1 MFVDFVNL
9 FSDPEGFLK
18 TSSLWVT
25 FLIPCLTSGG
35 SIFILAWIA
44 GKVITTDYEA
54 LIGSTVMLAFGGL
67 SFTVIPWWNTA
78 AHSFTAHGV
87 KDGFPLG
94 VAMVIWAVAHVVVA
108 VIACGVVLASSEAK
122 LPEVK

>member
-25 FLIPCLTSGG
+25 FIIPCLTSGG

-44 GKVITTDYEA
+44 GKVITDYGE
-54 LIGSTVMLAFGGL
+54 LIGSTVILALGGL
-67 SFTVIPWWNTA
+67 SFTVIPWWSTA

-122 LPEVK
+122 LPEVE

>member
-25 FLIPCLTSGG
+25 FIIPCLTSGG

-44 GKVITTDYEA
+44 GKVITDYGE
-54 LIGSTVMLAFGGL
+54 LIGSTVILALGGL
-67 SFTVIPWWNTA
+67 SFTVILRHI
-78 AHSFTAHGV
+78 HSLHMA
-87 KDGFPLG
+87 
-94 VAMVIWAVAHVVVA
+94 
-108 VIACGVVLASSEAK
+108 
-122 LPEVK
+122 

>member
-44 GKVITTDYEA
+44 GKVITDYGE
-54 LIGSTVMLAFGGL
+54 LIGSTVILALGGL

-94 VAMVIWAVAHVVVA
+94 VAMAIWTVAHVVVA
-108 VIACGVVLASSEAK
+108 VIACGIGLASSNAK

>member
-44 GKVITTDYEA
+44 GKVITDYGE
-54 LIGSTVMLAFGGL
+54 LIGSTVILALGGL

-87 KDGFPLG
+87 KDGFQLG
-94 VAMVIWAVAHVVVA
+94 VAMAIWAVAHVVVA

-122 LPEVK
+122 LPEVE